1 MLSLW
6 FFVITDDASLLP
18 CPQTFLQAQA
28 DRAADLP
35 WTNTA
40 ILQPIR
46 TNVFFIIL
54 EPLIASGQTFRGILR
69 PGVILLWNF
78 FKICVPLH
86 YFMQPQG
93 AIFAFA

>member
-1 MLSLW
+1 MMPPSFLVHKR
-6 FFVITDDASLLP
+6 FFKHK
-18 CPQTFLQAQA
+18 QT
-28 DRAADLP
+28 AADLP

-69 PGVILLWNF
+69 PGVILL
-78 FKICVPLH
+78 
-86 YFMQPQG
+86 
-93 AIFAFA
+93 